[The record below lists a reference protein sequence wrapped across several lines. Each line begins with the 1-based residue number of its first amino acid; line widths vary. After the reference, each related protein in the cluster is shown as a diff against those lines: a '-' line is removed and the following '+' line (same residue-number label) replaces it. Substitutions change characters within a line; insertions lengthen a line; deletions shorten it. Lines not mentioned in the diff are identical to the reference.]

1 MRLKKILKKLR
12 GEGIRF
18 ELDLPGRRL
27 TSFRL
32 GGEVSAAV
40 FPRNIKEVVWLLA
53 FLEQE
58 GIPYFFLGGGTNLI
72 IKDGGFPGLAVSLRD
87 LRGLDFQLEPESVT
101 VSVLSGEPLRN
112 LVSLG
117 IKLGLKGVES
127 LAGIPGTVG
136 GAIAMNAGTPE
147 GAIGDFLEEIFV
159 VFPGASPLKLKA
171 RDLSFSY
178 RKTSLPQE
186 ALILQATLRFL
197 RTSPLQVAQ
206 AVGEMCRK
214 RAKSQ
219 PLRYPSAGCVFK
231 NPPGDSA
238 GRLIDLCGLK
248 GKRHGGAQIS
258 TRHANFIINR
268 GGARA
273 RDVLELMDMARE
285 AVFKKFTICLE
296 PEVRII
302 GQG

>member
-1 MRLKKILKKLR
+1 
-12 GEGIRF
+12 
-18 ELDLPGRRL
+18 
-27 TSFRL
+27 
-32 GGEVSAAV
+32 
-40 FPRNIKEVVWLLA
+40 
-53 FLEQE
+53 
-58 GIPYFFLGGGTNLI
+58 
-72 IKDGGFPGLAVSLRD
+72 
-87 LRGLDFQLEPESVT
+87 
-101 VSVLSGEPLRN
+101 VLSGEPLRN

-117 IKLGLKGVES
+117 IKLGLRGVES

-178 RKTSLPQE
+178 RKTNLPQE

-231 NPPGDSA
+231 NPPEDSA

-285 AVFKKFTICLE
+285 AVFKKFAICLE
-296 PEVRII
+296 PEVRIV